1 MVWVLKRSTLLPHVV
16 ADFAD
21 YWETSQ
27 SNACLLHFAAGPLL
41 DNRVDC
47 AVQGISKLASVVENS
62 VAQSCRCT
70 EMWGADNMIEPPVI
84 YRNR

>member
-1 MVWVLKRSTLLPHVV
+1 MVGVLKRSTVLPHVV

-41 DNRVDC
+41 AIHAMSGLD
-47 AVQGISKLASVVENS
+47 
-62 VAQSCRCT
+62 VAILQEDARKFCGC
-70 EMWGADNMIEPPVI
+70 
-84 YRNR
+84 